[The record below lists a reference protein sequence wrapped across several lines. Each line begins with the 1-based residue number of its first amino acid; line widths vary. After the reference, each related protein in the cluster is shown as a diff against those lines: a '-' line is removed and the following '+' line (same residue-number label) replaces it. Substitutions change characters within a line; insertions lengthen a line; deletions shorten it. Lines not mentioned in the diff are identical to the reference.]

1 MSENSKA
8 KVHASTQKLKKM
20 QAVDVRTVDKNALVD
35 ISTITIDDSLPR
47 EERIRDYIRQ
57 IKNPYC
63 YLSNGVVIN
72 VSFAGKRS
80 IEDCL
85 KNAMFGTN

>member
-1 MSENSKA
+1 MN
-8 KVHASTQKLKKM
+8 KKKSQYPGETKQAVQEM
-20 QAVDVRTVDKNALVD
+20 QAVDVRTVDKNTLVD
-35 ISTITIDDSLPR
+35 IATVTLNENLPR
-47 EERIRDYIRQ
+47 QECIREYIRQ

-63 YLSNGVVIN
+63 YLSNGVVIK

>member
-1 MSENSKA
+1 MNKKKSQYPSETKQA
-8 KVHASTQKLKKM
+8 VQEM
-20 QAVDVRTVDKNALVD
+20 QAVDVRTVDKSTLVD
-35 ISTITIDDSLPR
+35 IATVTLDEKLPR
-47 EERIRDYIRQ
+47 QERIREYVRKIE
-57 IKNPYC
+57 NPYC
-63 YLSNGVVIN
+63 YLSNGVVIK

>member
-1 MSENSKA
+1 MNENKSHYISKA
-8 KVHASTQKLKKM
+8 AQTVQEM
-20 QAVDVRTVDKNALVD
+20 QAVDVRTVDKGALVD
-35 ISTITIDDSLPR
+35 IAAVTLDESLPR
-47 EERIRDYIRQ
+47 QERIREYIRQ

-63 YLSNGVVIN
+63 YLSNGIVIK

>member
-1 MSENSKA
+1 MNENKSQYPSENKQA
-8 KVHASTQKLKKM
+8 AQEL
-20 QAVDVRTVDKNALVD
+20 QAVDVRTVDKNTLVD
-35 ISTITIDDSLPR
+35 IATVTLDDSLPR
-47 EERIRDYIRQ
+47 QERIKEYIRQ

-63 YLSNGVVIN
+63 YLNNGIVIK

-85 KNAMFGTN
+85 KNVMFGTN

>member
-1 MSENSKA
+1 MNKEKSQNPIKTA
-8 KVHASTQKLKKM
+8 QAAQDL
-20 QAVDVRTVDKNALVD
+20 QAVDVRTADKSTLVD
-35 ISTITIDDSLPR
+35 IATVTLDENLPR
-47 EERIRDYIRQ
+47 QERIREYVRQ

-63 YLSNGVVIN
+63 YLSNGIVIK